1 MTKKLSF
8 IGALLSLV
16 GATLF
21 PAGAAQAAFA
31 PWLPDPIVYTVG
43 DTVSFDLGCGE
54 NDVTNV
60 YYQNGNLPDG
70 LTMNNLGLVTGI
82 PTTTGTFTLSGYHC
96 SYNGGSYAG

>member
-1 MTKKLSF
+1 MNPTLKIGIEMIKKLGL

-16 GATLF
+16 GATLI
-21 PAGAAQAAFA
+21 PAAPAQAAFA

-60 YYQNGNLPDG
+60 
-70 LTMNNLGLVTGI
+70 
-82 PTTTGTFTLSGYHC
+82 
-96 SYNGGSYAG
+96 